1 MKKFFG
7 ILFTLVLLT
16 AAPASAQF
24 DFGFK
29 AGVNLPES
37 PSNISDV
44 TKSRTGWFVGP
55 TAKFVVPIIGLGAE
69 VNLLYSENSNKI
81 DGETVTRK
89 SFELPVYLRYEF
101 SLPLVNKFL
110 EPFLAVGPQ
119 WSWNVGGK
127 ISENQ
132 HSHSAPMGGY
142 GRINMA
148 QGSTITV
155 DSNFSVNFGL
165 GAIVL
170 DHIQIHANYNLALG
184 STADY
189 TSVSAGTK
197 NLITK
202 SKTNTWQFSVAYIF

>member
-127 ISENQ
+127 ISEL
-132 HSHSAPMGGY
+132 SGGDY
-142 GRINMA
+142 KLR
-148 QGSTITV
+148 

-189 TSVSAGTK
+189 TSSVTGAGK

>member
-127 ISENQ
+127 ISEV
-132 HSHSAPMGGY
+132 GGGDY
-142 GRINMA
+142 KLR
-148 QGSTITV
+148 

-189 TSVSAGTK
+189 TSVIDGGK

>member
-1 MKKFFG
+1 MKKVFG
-7 ILFTLVLLT
+7 ILLTLVLL

-29 AGVNLPES
+29 AGVNMPEK
-37 PSNISDV
+37 PSNISEM

-55 TAKFVVPIIGLGAE
+55 TAKFVIPIIGLGAE
-69 VNLLYSENSNKI
+69 VNLLYSQNSNEI
-81 DGETVTRK
+81 EGTTVTRK

-101 SLPLVNKFL
+101 SLPLVNQFL

-127 ISENQ
+127 TKSLSGSEY
-132 HSHSAPMGGY
+132 SF
-142 GRINMA
+142 R
-148 QGSTITV
+148 
-155 DSNFSVNFGL
+155 DSNLSLNFGL

-170 DHIQIHANYNLALG
+170 DHIQLHANYNLALG

-189 TSVSAGTK
+189 ETWVYGGSGK
-197 NLITK
+197 NLISK
-202 SKTNTWQFSVAYIF
+202 SKTNTWQFSIAYIF

>member
-1 MKKFFG
+1 MKKVFG
-7 ILFTLVLLT
+7 ILLTLVLL

-29 AGVNLPES
+29 AGVNMPEK
-37 PSNISDV
+37 PSNISEM

-55 TAKFVVPIIGLGAE
+55 TAKFVIPIIGLGAE
-69 VNLLYSENSNKI
+69 VNLLYSQNSNEI
-81 DGETVTRK
+81 EGTTVTRK

-101 SLPLVNKFL
+101 SLPLVNQFL

-127 ISENQ
+127 TKSLGGSEY
-132 HSHSAPMGGY
+132 SF
-142 GRINMA
+142 R
-148 QGSTITV
+148 
-155 DSNFSVNFGL
+155 DSNLSLNFGL

-170 DHIQIHANYNLALG
+170 DHIQLHANYNLALG

-189 TSVSAGTK
+189 ETWVYGGK
-197 NLITK
+197 NLISK
-202 SKTNTWQFSVAYIF
+202 SKTNTWQFSIAYIF